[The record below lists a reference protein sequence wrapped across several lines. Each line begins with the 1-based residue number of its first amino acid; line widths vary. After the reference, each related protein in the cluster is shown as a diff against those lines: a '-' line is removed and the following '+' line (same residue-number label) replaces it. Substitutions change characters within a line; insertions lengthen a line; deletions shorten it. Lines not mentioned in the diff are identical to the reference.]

1 MCSIGSTRV
10 QSTIMVETTFRNVL
24 RTTSS
29 RKRDFFNPSTK
40 RWRFRRIGERL
51 ILDRKE
57 LSVENLMWIKSI
69 DGYPDMLKLKTSPED

>member
-1 MCSIGSTRV
+1 MCSIGSKRV

-29 RKRDFFNPSTK
+29 RKRDFFNPLTK
-40 RWRFRRIGERL
+40 RWRFRRIGERV

-57 LSVENLMWIKSI
+57 LSVENLMWIESI
-69 DGYPDMLKLKTSPED
+69 DGYSDFGYVKTKI